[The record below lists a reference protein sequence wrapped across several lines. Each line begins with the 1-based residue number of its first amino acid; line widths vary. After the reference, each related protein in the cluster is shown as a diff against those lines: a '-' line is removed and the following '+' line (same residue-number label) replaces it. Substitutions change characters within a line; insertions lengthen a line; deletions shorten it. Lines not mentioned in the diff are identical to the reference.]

1 MSYLR
6 KVARKLPSVAIL
18 AAFLGFW
25 EWLAHVGFIS
35 QQLWSFLTPPSVIV
49 ARSFTL
55 FVEGG
60 MLYHICGTL
69 YRGLIGLLIGVSL
82 GVVFGLLCGWFRVL
96 DEIIMPI
103 FEFLRPLPALA
114 LFPLLLLLFGFGDLT
129 KIVAVALQCFFATL
143 IPTFYGV
150 RDVDKLLVDSARI
163 MGARGRNLFFDV
175 LLRAAT
181 PHICNGIRIS
191 IGVAMIVVTAAEM
204 LIYIVGQY
212 GLGSLISWTEVSRD
226 YPTMLSS
233 IVVVMLLGFF
243 LVWIWLKVENKLLF
257 WVRETAAERV

>member
-1 MSYLR
+1 M
-6 KVARKLPSVAIL
+6 I
-18 AAFLGFW
+18 F
-25 EWLAHVGFIS
+25 HIS
-35 QQLWSFLTPPSVIV
+35 
-49 ARSFTL
+49 A
-55 FVEGG
+55 
-60 MLYHICGTL
+60 TL
-69 YRGLIGLLIGVSL
+69 YRGLIGFLIGVSV
-82 GVVFGLLCGWFRVL
+82 GVVLGLMSGWFRAL
-96 DEIIMPI
+96 DEIVMPI
-103 FEFLRPLPALA
+103 FEFFRPLPALA

-150 RDVDKLLVDSARI
+150 KSVDKLLVDSARI
-163 MGARGRNLFFDV
+163 LGARRRELFFDV
-175 LLRAAT
+175 ILRAAT

-243 LVWIWLKVENKLLF
+243 LVWIWLRVENRILF